1 MKLYIHKDIFY
12 PDAWWV
18 KFKWL
23 FDKKYKDINYEIVN
37 LHYENN
43 INDLQIGN
51 DDYCICR
58 FGHYE
63 EDFELSK
70 RVYPLLYEKFNGRIW
85 PNKEDWYYY
94 NNKKRQLEFF
104 EKNNVP
110 HPISHYSYGRD
121 DFLEWVNEN
130 NLEYPIVVEKSQ
142 GAGSEE
148 VDLVYEKEYSWYDEV
163 NRKKKFFDETDWDVI
178 DFPSIIQQYIDV
190 DYDIRIAFV
199 NDKVLF
205 LKRLHQWKIKNKD
218 NFPYG
223 TDKKPIEK
231 KLKYKLA
238 PYEGPKCKSLDEKEI
253 LKLLPIVN
261 YLHDKFN
268 TISIGWDIIG
278 DIENFKVLEFSYI
291 FQNELR
297 ECKSYY
303 DMKTNEI
310 KNLVYDKRL
319 QFTFIQNEILKSIK
333 ETSYGSKKEK
343 SYYEKT
349 RIRFS

>member
-12 PDAWWV
+12 PDTWWV

-23 FDKKYKDINYEIVN
+23 LDKRYKDIDYEIVN
-37 LHYENN
+37 LHFENN
-43 INDLQIGN
+43 INDLQLGN
-51 DDYCICR
+51 DDWCICR
-58 FGHYE
+58 FAHYE

-70 RVYPLLYEKFNGRIW
+70 RVYPILHEKFKGRIW
-85 PNKEDWYYY
+85 PSKEDWYYY
-94 NNKKRQLEFF
+94 NDKQRQLEFF
-104 EKNNVP
+104 KENNIP

-121 DFLEWVNEN
+121 DFLEWVSEN
-130 NLEYPIVVEKSQ
+130 NLEYPIVVKKSQ
-142 GAGSEE
+142 GAGSEKVNLIKKWKE
-148 VDLVYEKEYSWYDEV
+148 VD
-163 NRKKKFFDETDWDVI
+163 FPVI
-178 DFPSIIQQYIDV
+178 AQEYIDV
-190 DYDIRIAFV
+190 DYDIRIAFI
-199 NDKVLF
+199 NNKVLF
-205 LKRLHQWKIKNKD
+205 LKRFHQWKTKNKD

-238 PYEGPKCKSLDEKEI
+238 PYEEPRCESLDEKEI

-297 ECKSYY
+297 DCKSYY

-343 SYYEKT
+343 SYYGKN

>member
-1 MKLYIHKDIFY
+1 MKLYIHKDTFY
-12 PDAWWV
+12 PDTWWV

-23 FDKKYKDINYEIVN
+23 LDKRYKDIDYEIVN
-37 LHYENN
+37 LHFENN
-43 INDLQIGN
+43 INDLQLGN
-51 DDYCICR
+51 DDWCICR
-58 FGHYE
+58 FAHYE

-70 RVYPLLYEKFNGRIW
+70 RVYPILHEKFKGRIW
-85 PNKEDWYYY
+85 PSKENWYYY
-94 NNKKRQLEFF
+94 NDKQRQLEFF
-104 EKNNVP
+104 KENNIP

-130 NLEYPIVVEKSQ
+130 NLEYPIVVKKSQ
-142 GAGSEE
+142 GAGSEKVNLIKKWKE
-148 VDLVYEKEYSWYDEV
+148 VD
-163 NRKKKFFDETDWDVI
+163 FPVI
-178 DFPSIIQQYIDV
+178 AQEYIDV
-190 DYDIRIAFV
+190 DYDIRIAFI
-199 NDKVLF
+199 NNKVLF
-205 LKRLHQWKIKNKD
+205 LKRFHQWKTKNKD

-238 PYEGPKCKSLDEKEI
+238 PYEEPRCESLDEKEI

-297 ECKSYY
+297 DCKSYY

-333 ETSYGSKKEK
+333 ETSYGN
-343 SYYEKT
+343 
-349 RIRFS
+349 

>member
-12 PDAWWV
+12 PDTWWV

-23 FDKKYKDINYEIVN
+23 LDKRYKDIDYEIVN
-37 LHYENN
+37 LHFENN
-43 INDLQIGN
+43 INDLQLGN
-51 DDYCICR
+51 DDWCICR
-58 FGHYE
+58 FAHYE

-70 RVYPLLYEKFNGRIW
+70 RVYPILHEKFKGRIW
-85 PNKEDWYYY
+85 PSKEDWYYY
-94 NNKKRQLEFF
+94 NDKQRQLEFF

-130 NLEYPIVVEKSQ
+130 NLEYPIVVKKSQ
-142 GAGSEE
+142 GAGSEKVNLIKKWKE
-148 VDLVYEKEYSWYDEV
+148 VD
-163 NRKKKFFDETDWDVI
+163 FPVI
-178 DFPSIIQQYIDV
+178 AQEYIDV
-190 DYDIRIAFV
+190 DYDIRIAFI
-199 NDKVLF
+199 NNKVLF
-205 LKRLHQWKIKNKD
+205 LKRFHQWKTKNKD

-238 PYEGPKCKSLDEKEI
+238 PYEEPRCESLDEKEI

-297 ECKSYY
+297 DCKSYY

>member
-12 PDAWWV
+12 SIEYGDETWSNA
-18 KFKWL
+18 FKWL
-23 FDKKYKDINYEIVN
+23 LDKKYKNIDYEIIN
-37 LHYENN
+37 LHYEQN
-43 INDLQIGN
+43 INDLQIGK
-51 DDYCICR
+51 DDWCICR
-58 FGHYE
+58 FAHYE

-70 RVYPLLYEKFNGRIW
+70 RVYPLLHEKFNGRIW
-85 PNKEDWYYY
+85 PNKTEWYYY
-94 NNKKRQLEFF
+94 NDKQRQLEFF

-110 HPISHYSYGRD
+110 QPISHYSYGRE
-121 DFLEWVNEN
+121 DFTEWVNEN
-130 NLEYPIVVEKSQ
+130 NLEYPIVVKKSQ

-190 DYDIRIAFV
+190 DYDIRIAFI
-199 NDKVLF
+199 NNKVLF
-205 LKRLHQWKIKNKD
+205 LKRFHQWKTKNKD

-238 PYEGPKCKSLDEKEI
+238 PYEEPRCESLDEKEI

-297 ECKSYY
+297 DCKSYY

-333 ETSYGSKKEK
+333 EISYGS
-343 SYYEKT
+343 
-349 RIRFS
+349 

>member
-12 PDAWWV
+12 PDTWWV

-23 FDKKYKDINYEIVN
+23 LDKRYKDIDYEIVN
-37 LHYENN
+37 LHFENN
-43 INDLQIGN
+43 INDLQLGN
-51 DDYCICR
+51 DDWCICR
-58 FGHYE
+58 FAHYE

-70 RVYPLLYEKFNGRIW
+70 RVYPILHEKFKGRIW
-85 PNKEDWYYY
+85 PSKEDWYYY
-94 NNKKRQLEFF
+94 NDKQRQLEFF

-130 NLEYPIVVEKSQ
+130 NLEYPIVVKKSQ
-142 GAGSEE
+142 GAGSEKVNLIKKWKE
-148 VDLVYEKEYSWYDEV
+148 VD
-163 NRKKKFFDETDWDVI
+163 FPVI
-178 DFPSIIQQYIDV
+178 AQEYIDV
-190 DYDIRIAFV
+190 DYDIRIAFI
-199 NDKVLF
+199 NNKVLF
-205 LKRLHQWKIKNKD
+205 LKRFHQWKTKNKD

-238 PYEGPKCKSLDEKEI
+238 PYEEPRCESLDEKEI

-261 YLHDKFN
+261 YLYDKFN

-278 DIENFKVLEFSYI
+278 DIENFKVLEFSYL

-303 DMKTNEI
+303 DMKTKEI
-310 KNLVYDKRL
+310 KNLDYDKRL
-319 QFTFIQNEILKSIK
+319 EFTFIQNEILKLIK
-333 ETSYGSKKEK
+333 EISYGS
-343 SYYEKT
+343 
-349 RIRFS
+349 

>member
-12 PDAWWV
+12 PDTWWV

-23 FDKKYKDINYEIVN
+23 LDKRYKDIDYEIVN
-37 LHYENN
+37 LHFENN
-43 INDLQIGN
+43 INDLQLGN
-51 DDYCICR
+51 DDWCICR
-58 FGHYE
+58 FAHYE

-70 RVYPLLYEKFNGRIW
+70 RVYPILHEKFKGRIW
-85 PNKEDWYYY
+85 PSKEDWYYY
-94 NNKKRQLEFF
+94 NDKQRQLEFF
-104 EKNNVP
+104 KENNIP

-130 NLEYPIVVEKSQ
+130 NLEYPIVVKKSQ
-142 GAGSEE
+142 GAGSEKVNLIKKWKE
-148 VDLVYEKEYSWYDEV
+148 VD
-163 NRKKKFFDETDWDVI
+163 FPVI
-178 DFPSIIQQYIDV
+178 AQEYIDV
-190 DYDIRIAFV
+190 DYDIRIAFI
-199 NDKVLF
+199 NNKVLF
-205 LKRLHQWKIKNKD
+205 LKRFHQWKTKNKD

-238 PYEGPKCKSLDEKEI
+238 PYEEPRCESLDEKEI

-297 ECKSYY
+297 DCKSYY

-343 SYYEKT
+343 SYYGKN

>member
-1 MKLYIHKDIFY
+1 MKLYIHKDILY
-12 PDAWWV
+12 SGHPWW
-18 KFKWL
+18 KDFKWL
-23 FDKKYKDINYEIVN
+23 LDKKYKDIDYEIVN
-37 LHYENN
+37 LHFENN
-43 INDLQIGN
+43 INDLQLGN
-51 DDYCICR
+51 DDWCICR
-58 FGHYE
+58 FAHYE

-70 RVYPLLYEKFNGRIW
+70 RVYPILHEKFKGRIW
-85 PNKEDWYYY
+85 PSKEDWYYY
-94 NNKKRQLEFF
+94 NDKQRQLEFF

-130 NLEYPIVVEKSQ
+130 NLEYPIVVKKSQ
-142 GAGSEE
+142 GAGSEKVNLIKKWKE
-148 VDLVYEKEYSWYDEV
+148 VD
-163 NRKKKFFDETDWDVI
+163 FPVI
-178 DFPSIIQQYIDV
+178 AQEYIDV
-190 DYDIRIAFV
+190 DYDIRIAFI
-199 NDKVLF
+199 NNKVLF
-205 LKRLHQWKIKNKD
+205 LKRFHQWKTKNKD

-238 PYEGPKCKSLDEKEI
+238 PYEEPRCESLDEKEI

-297 ECKSYY
+297 DCKSYY

-343 SYYEKT
+343 SYYGKN

>member
-12 PDAWWV
+12 PDTWWV

-23 FDKKYKDINYEIVN
+23 LDKRYKDIDYEIVN
-37 LHYENN
+37 LHFENN
-43 INDLQIGN
+43 INDLQLGN
-51 DDYCICR
+51 DDWCICR
-58 FGHYE
+58 FAHYG

-70 RVYPLLYEKFNGRIW
+70 RVYPILHEKFKGRIW
-85 PNKEDWYYY
+85 PSKEDWYYY
-94 NNKKRQLEFF
+94 NDKQRQLEFF
-104 EKNNVP
+104 KENNIP

-121 DFLEWVNEN
+121 DFLEWVSEN
-130 NLEYPIVVEKSQ
+130 NLEYPIVVKKSQ
-142 GAGSEE
+142 GAGSEKVNLIKKWKE
-148 VDLVYEKEYSWYDEV
+148 VD
-163 NRKKKFFDETDWDVI
+163 FPVI
-178 DFPSIIQQYIDV
+178 AQEYIDV
-190 DYDIRIAFV
+190 DYDIRIAFI
-199 NDKVLF
+199 NNKVLF
-205 LKRLHQWKIKNKD
+205 LKRFHQWKTKNKD

-238 PYEGPKCKSLDEKEI
+238 PYEEPRCESLDEKEI

-297 ECKSYY
+297 DCKSYY

-343 SYYEKT
+343 SYYGKN

>member
-12 PDAWWV
+12 PDTWWV

-23 FDKKYKDINYEIVN
+23 LDKRYKDIDYEIVN
-37 LHYENN
+37 LHFENN
-43 INDLQIGN
+43 INDLQLGN
-51 DDYCICR
+51 DDWCICR
-58 FGHYE
+58 FAHYE

-70 RVYPLLYEKFNGRIW
+70 RVYPILHEKFKGRIW
-85 PNKEDWYYY
+85 PSKEDWYYY
-94 NNKKRQLEFF
+94 NDKQRQLEFF

-121 DFLEWVNEN
+121 DFLEWVSEN
-130 NLEYPIVVEKSQ
+130 NLEYPIVVKKSQ
-142 GAGSEE
+142 GAGSEKVNLIKKWKE
-148 VDLVYEKEYSWYDEV
+148 VD
-163 NRKKKFFDETDWDVI
+163 FPVI
-178 DFPSIIQQYIDV
+178 AQEYIDV
-190 DYDIRIAFV
+190 DYDIRIAFI
-199 NDKVLF
+199 NNKVLF
-205 LKRLHQWKIKNKD
+205 LKRFHQWKTKNKD

-238 PYEGPKCKSLDEKEI
+238 PYEEPRCESLDEKEI

-297 ECKSYY
+297 DCKSYY

-343 SYYEKT
+343 SYYGKN

>member
-12 PDAWWV
+12 PDTWWV

-23 FDKKYKDINYEIVN
+23 LDKRYKDIDYEIVN
-37 LHYENN
+37 LHFENN
-43 INDLQIGN
+43 INDLQLGN
-51 DDYCICR
+51 DDWCICR
-58 FGHYE
+58 FAHYE

-70 RVYPLLYEKFNGRIW
+70 RVYPILHEKFKGRIW
-85 PNKEDWYYY
+85 PSKEDWYYY
-94 NNKKRQLEFF
+94 NDKQRQLEFF

-121 DFLEWVNEN
+121 DFLEWVSEN
-130 NLEYPIVVEKSQ
+130 NLEYPIVVKKSQ
-142 GAGSEE
+142 GAGSEKVNLIKKWKE
-148 VDLVYEKEYSWYDEV
+148 VD
-163 NRKKKFFDETDWDVI
+163 FPVI
-178 DFPSIIQQYIDV
+178 AQEYIDV

-199 NDKVLF
+199 NDKILF
-205 LKRLHQWKIKNKD
+205 LKRLHQWKTKNED

-238 PYEGPKCKSLDEKEI
+238 PYEEPRCESLDEKEI

-297 ECKSYY
+297 DCKSYY

-343 SYYEKT
+343 SYYGKN